1 MEYNLFTA
9 QGDLLNRYYP
19 PKGDFIRFE
28 NEDHYIQ
35 KGQEWGLFDKNPKEQ
50 FLYKRDGQTYYVTIK
65 GFEEYGE
72 NSSSNTLVIEF
83 EDGNLSCILPS
94 YLEAMQSSSFG
105 KDSDIGEDLD
115 ETPKKPATKPKAK
128 KTSPKEKKPAAVVPE
143 PKTDSDKK
151 SKTNNDKKLALP
163 EDKVGFTATVKAF
176 DTVPNPFSSSN
187 PETEVIIFEKI
198 TINTE
203 PITELDYAW
212 CGYSNTLKKAELQV
226 GDSLDFQAKVVKKK
240 INKKLDIDVLYKI
253 NNPSKLTK
261 K

>member
-9 QGDLLNRYYP
+9 QGDILDRYYP
-19 PKGDFIRFE
+19 PKGEFVRFE
-28 NEDHYIQ
+28 SEEHYIQ

-50 FLYKRDGQTYYVTIK
+50 FLYKRDGKTYYVTIK
-65 GFEEYGE
+65 GYEEYGE
-72 NSSSNTLVIEF
+72 NGSSNTLVIEF

-94 YLEAMQSSSFG
+94 YLDSMQSASFG
-105 KDSDIGEDLD
+105 NDSDVAEDQD
-115 ETPKKPATKPKAK
+115 EAPKKPAKKPKTK
-128 KTSPKEKKPAAVVPE
+128 KTSHKEKETTADVPKPNNGSVKKPV
-143 PKTDSDKK
+143 TTGDKK
-151 SKTNNDKKLALP
+151 VTLP
-163 EDKVGFTATVKAF
+163 EDKVGFTALVKAF

-198 TINTE
+198 TMNTD

-212 CGYSNTLKKAELQV
+212 CGYSNTLKKVDLQV
-226 GDSLDFQAKVVKKK
+226 GDALDFQAKVVKKK

-253 NNPSKLTK
+253 NNPSKLLK